1 MRTLVKLSIALLHG
15 LRALFRSR
23 EEQAIIELASGS
35 NSRSMPK
42 NGLDRD

>member
-23 EEQAIIELASGS
+23 EEQAIIELAL
-35 NSRSMPK
+35 RQQLAVYAK